1 MNRNRIR
8 LAALAMT
15 VAALAT
21 ACSSNDSGSSASD
34 SSSPGSSASGAPVT
48 LTVFAAASLKK
59 GFTEIAQDFEKAH
72 PNVTVKTTF
81 DGSSALVTQIK
92 QGASADVIATADQK
106 TMTSLGADAL
116 DPTTFTRNVLTIITA
131 PGNPKNITSV
141 RDLARSGVT
150 TVLCAPQVPC
160 GNAAATVEKNTGVD
174 IRPAS
179 EETSVS
185 GVVTK
190 VTSGQADAGLV
201 YTSDA
206 KAAGSKV
213 AAVNDPAFAAVV
225 NEYPIATVKG
235 TQHAGEAKQFIDL
248 VTGTEGQQVLNALGF
263 GAGR

>member
-1 MNRNRIR
+1 MTRPR
-8 LAALAMT
+8 LRAAALVVA

-21 ACSSNDSGSSASD
+21 ACSSGGGTASD
-34 SSSPGSSASGAPVT
+34 PSGATNARVT
-48 LTVFAAASLKK
+48 LSVFAAASLKK
-59 GFTEIAQDFEKAH
+59 GFTEIAQDFEKSH
-72 PNVTVKTTF
+72 PNVTVRTTF

-92 QGASADVIATADQK
+92 QGATADVIATADQK
-106 TMTSLGADAL
+106 TMTSLGAEAL
-116 DPTTFTRNVLTIITA
+116 DPRTFTRNVLTIITA
-131 PGNPKNITSV
+131 PGNPKGITSV

-160 GNAAATVEKNTGVD
+160 GTAAATVERNVGVA

-206 KAAGSKV
+206 EAAGSKV
-213 AAVNDPAFAAVV
+213 AVVSDPVFAAVV

-235 TQHAGEAKQFIDL
+235 TEHSTEAQQFVDL
-248 VTGTEGQQVLNALGF
+248 VTGSTGQQVLRELGF

>member
-1 MNRNRIR
+1 MARTRIR
-8 LAALAMT
+8 VAALAIT

-21 ACSSNDSGSSASD
+21 ACSSNDSSGSSGA
-34 SSSPGSSASGAPVT
+34 SSSSANSAPVT

-59 GFTEIAQDFEKAH
+59 GFTEIAQDYEKAH

-81 DGSSALVTQIK
+81 DGSSALVTQIE
-92 QGASADVIATADQK
+92 QGATADVIATADEK
-106 TMTSLGADAL
+106 TMTSLGDSAV
-116 DPTTFTRNVLTIITA
+116 DPKAFTRNVLTIITA
-131 PGNPKNITSV
+131 PGNPKGITSV

-160 GNAAATVEKNTGVD
+160 GNAAATVERNTGVD

-235 TQHAGEAKQFIDL
+235 TKHGAEAQQFIDL
-248 VTGTEGQQVLNALGF
+248 VTGSTGQQVLSELGF

>member
-1 MNRNRIR
+1 MTSAR
-8 LAALAMT
+8 LRVAAVAVTIAALAS
-15 VAALAT
+15 
-21 ACSSNDSGSSASD
+21 ACSSGDSSPAGSAS
-34 SSSPGSSASGAPVT
+34 SSGTPVT

-59 GFTEIAQDFEKAH
+59 GFTEIAADFQKAH
-72 PNVTVKTTF
+72 PNVRVKTTF

-92 QGASADVIATADQK
+92 QGATADVIATADEK
-106 TMTSLGADAL
+106 TMTSLGDSAVN
-116 DPTTFTRNVLTIITA
+116 PRTFTRNVLTIITA
-131 PGNPKNITSV
+131 PGNPKGIRSV
-141 RDLARSGVT
+141 RDLARQGVT

-160 GNAAATVEKNTGVD
+160 GNAAATVERDTGVD

-206 KAAGSKV
+206 KAAGSAV
-213 AAVNDPAFAAVV
+213 TAVNDPAFAAVV

-235 TQHAGEAKQFIDL
+235 SQHTTQAQQFVDL
-248 VTGTEGQQVLNALGF
+248 VTGTTGQDVLRRLGF

>member
-1 MNRNRIR
+1 MITRSTSRI
-8 LAALAMT
+8 AAAMAV
-15 VAALAT
+15 VALGAG
-21 ACSSNDSGSSASD
+21 ACSSGGSEPAATSSSAD
-34 SSSPGSSASGAPVT
+34 APVT

-59 GFTEIAQDFEKAH
+59 GFTEIAADFQKAH

-92 QGASADVIATADQK
+92 QGATADVIATADEK
-106 TMTSLGADAL
+106 TMASLGDTAL
-116 DPTTFTRNVLTIITA
+116 NPTTFTRNVLTIITA
-131 PGNPKNITSV
+131 SGNPKRIESV

-150 TVLCAPQVPC
+150 TVVCAPQVPC
-160 GNAAATVEKNTGVD
+160 GNAAATVERNTGVD

-190 VTSGQADAGLV
+190 VTTGQADAGLV

-206 KAAGSKV
+206 KAAGSAV
-213 AAVNDPAFAAVV
+213 TAVNDPAFAAVV

-235 TQHAGEAKQFIDL
+235 SQHAGEARQFIDL
-248 VTGTEGQQVLNALGF
+248 VTGSTGQDVLRELGF
-263 GAGR
+263 GGGR

>member
-1 MNRNRIR
+1 MTSAR
-8 LAALAMT
+8 LR
-15 VAALAT
+15 VAAVAVT
-21 ACSSNDSGSSASD
+21 IAAFASACSSGDSSPAGSAS
-34 SSSPGSSASGAPVT
+34 SSGTPVT

-59 GFTEIAQDFEKAH
+59 GFTEIAADFQKAH
-72 PNVTVKTTF
+72 PNVRVKTTF

-92 QGASADVIATADQK
+92 QGATADVIATADEK
-106 TMTSLGADAL
+106 TMTSLGDSAVN
-116 DPTTFTRNVLTIITA
+116 PRTFTRNVLTIITA
-131 PGNPKNITSV
+131 PGNPKGIRSV
-141 RDLARSGVT
+141 RDLARQGVT

-160 GNAAATVEKNTGVD
+160 GNAAATVERDTGVD

-206 KAAGSKV
+206 KAAGSAV
-213 AAVNDPAFAAVV
+213 TAVNDPAFAAVV

-235 TQHAGEAKQFIDL
+235 SQHATEAQEFVDL
-248 VTGTEGQQVLNALGF
+248 VTGATGQDILRQLGF

>member
-1 MNRNRIR
+1 MTRNRLR
-8 LAALAMT
+8 VAGLVLA

-21 ACSSNDSGSSASD
+21 ACSSNDTSGSSAASG
-34 SSSPGSSASGAPVT
+34 SSSASDAPVT

-72 PNVTVKTTF
+72 PNVKVRTTF

-116 DPTTFTRNVLTIITA
+116 DSTTFTRNVLTIITA

-160 GNAAATVEKNTGVD
+160 GNAAAIVEKNTGVD

-206 KAAGSKV
+206 KAAGTKV

-248 VTGTEGQQVLNALGF
+248 VTGTEGQQVLSALGF

>member
-1 MNRNRIR
+1 MTRNRIR
-8 LAALAMT
+8 VAGLVIT
-15 VAALAT
+15 VAALAA
-21 ACSSNDSGSSASD
+21 ACSAGDNSGASGASS
-34 SSSPGSSASGAPVT
+34 SSASGSPVT

-59 GFTEIAQDFEKAH
+59 GFTEIVQDFEKAH
-72 PNVTVKTTF
+72 PNVTVTTTF
-81 DGSSALVTQIK
+81 DGSSALVTQIE
-92 QGASADVIATADQK
+92 QGATADVIATADEK
-106 TMTSLGADAL
+106 TMTSLGDAAV
-116 DPTTFTRNVLTIITA
+116 DPTTFTRNVLIIITA
-131 PGNPKNITSV
+131 PGNPKGINAV

-160 GNAAATVEKNTGVD
+160 GNAAATVERNAGVD

-213 AAVNDPAFAAVV
+213 ATVNDPAFAAVV

-235 TQHAGEAKQFIDL
+235 TKHSTEAKQFIDL
-248 VTGTEGQQVLNALGF
+248 VTGSTGQQVLRELGF

>member
-1 MNRNRIR
+1 MTSAR
-8 LAALAMT
+8 LR
-15 VAALAT
+15 VAAVAVT
-21 ACSSNDSGSSASD
+21 IAAFASACSSGDSSPAGSAS
-34 SSSPGSSASGAPVT
+34 SSGETPVT

-59 GFTEIAQDFEKAH
+59 GFTEIAADFQKAH
-72 PNVTVKTTF
+72 PSVTVKTTF

-92 QGASADVIATADQK
+92 QGATADVIATADEK
-106 TMTSLGADAL
+106 TMTSLGDSAVN
-116 DPTTFTRNVLTIITA
+116 PRTFTRNVLTIVTA
-131 PGNPKNITSV
+131 PGNPKGIRSV
-141 RDLARSGVT
+141 RDLARQGVT

-160 GNAAATVEKNTGVD
+160 GDAAAVVERDTGVD

-206 KAAGSKV
+206 KAAGSAV
-213 AAVNDPAFAAVV
+213 TAVNDPAFAAVV

-235 TQHAGEAKQFIDL
+235 SQHTTQAQQFVDL
-248 VTGTEGQQVLNALGF
+248 VTGTTGQDVLRRLGF

>member
-1 MNRNRIR
+1 MNARITVR
-8 LAALAMT
+8 
-15 VAALAT
+15 VAAAMAVIALSST
-21 ACSSNDSGSSASD
+21 ACSSGDSPSGSA
-34 SSSPGSSASGAPVT
+34 SSSSDAPVT

-59 GFTEIAQDFEKAH
+59 AFTELAADFEEAH
-72 PNVTVKTTF
+72 PNVTVKPSF

-106 TMTSLGADAL
+106 TMTSLGDSAVN
-116 DPTTFTRNVLTIITA
+116 PRTFTRNVLTIITA
-131 PGNPKNITSV
+131 PGNPKRIESV

-160 GNAAATVEKNTGVD
+160 GNAAATVERNTGVD

-206 KAAGSKV
+206 KAAGSAV

-235 TQHAGEAKQFIDL
+235 SQHATQAQQFIDL
-248 VTGTEGQQVLNALGF
+248 VMGGAGQDVLRGLGF
-263 GAGR
+263 GTGR

>member
-1 MNRNRIR
+1 MTVRTTARI
-8 LAALAMT
+8 AAL
-15 VAALAT
+15 VAVVALGGA
-21 ACSSNDSGSSASD
+21 ACSSGDGSPSGSA
-34 SSSPGSSASGAPVT
+34 SSSGDAPVT

-59 GFTEIAQDFEKAH
+59 GFTEIAADFQKTH
-72 PNVTVKTTF
+72 PNVTVKPTF

-92 QGASADVIATADQK
+92 QGATADVIATADEK
-106 TMTSLGADAL
+106 TMTSLGADAVN
-116 DPTTFTRNVLTIITA
+116 PRTFTRNVLTIITA
-131 PGNPKNITSV
+131 PGNPKRITSV

-160 GNAAATVEKNTGVD
+160 GNAASTVERNTGVD

-206 KAAGSKV
+206 KAAGSAV
-213 AAVNDPAFAAVV
+213 TAVNDPAFAAVV

-235 TQHAGEAKQFIDL
+235 SQHTTQAQQFVDL
-248 VTGTEGQQVLNALGF
+248 VTGTTGQDVLRRLGF